1 MLPPSSSPQPGL
13 RRALVLW
20 LYAAA
25 LVHLLAGVLLTWA
38 GNSGLF
44 TDYLQSIEQLF
55 WGQAAPPAARA
66 QQVWWLALFG
76 ATLQSYALYLLAL
89 VRLGDRLHHANAWA
103 WLMAGI
109 LLWAPQDIWVSLQV
123 QMGSHLAF
131 DSMALLT
138 LLPPLLWLFVHDRRH
153 PGAAPRA

>member
-38 GNSGLF
+38 GHSGLF

-55 WGQAAPPAARA
+55 WGQAAPLAARA

-89 VRLGDRLHHANAWA
+89 VHLGDRLHHAGAWA

-109 LLWAPQDIWVSLQV
+109 LLWAPQDIGISIQV
-123 QMGSHLAF
+123 QMWSHLAF
-131 DSMALLT
+131 DSVALLT
-138 LLPPLLWLFVHDRRH
+138 LLPPLLWLFVHDRHH